1 MTGASENTDG
11 LHMLLSHFSTSS
23 VAMASSSVWLELVIL
38 ILVVQDFDMVGAA
51 MFDVCLQCIDDDFL
65 CTTCSISYGF

>member
-1 MTGASENTDG
+1 
-11 LHMLLSHFSTSS
+11 
-23 VAMASSSVWLELVIL
+23 MASSSVYNLILWLELVIL

-65 CTTCSISYGF
+65 CTCSIVPALIFELVYPFILVEH